1 MAKNYKDGGLVSSDS
16 NSASGAPTK
25 KRIKVRGVGAAT
37 KGLKFY
43 ETQTMDY
50 IKVCEH
56 LLKKYRERRNHLEE
70 TLATG
75 GVSDYAHYQRLVG
88 EVTGLRICEQ
98 EIIDLRKNMEKADD

>member
-1 MAKNYKDGGLVSSDS
+1 MKKNKKKMVKNYKDGGLVSS
-16 NSASGAPTK
+16 
-25 KRIKVRGVGAAT
+25 
-37 KGLKFY
+37 
-43 ETQTMDY
+43 
-50 IKVCEH
+50 EH